1 MRFPTLEQIRQAHA
15 QLQEVIHWTPT
26 LTSSQ
31 LNRRTGNRLF
41 FKAENFQR
49 TGSFKV
55 RGAFYKISQLP
66 DAARNRGVITY
77 SSGNHGQATAFAADW
92 WGVPAVVV
100 MPENASR
107 VKIAA
112 TQGYGAQV
120 VFAGH
125 TSEERYQRALE
136 LAQEHGYTVIPPY
149 DDPDIITGQGT
160 IALEL
165 FEDVGD
171 LHYLLVPVGGGGLIS
186 GIAIAAR
193 ALNPDIRIIGVE
205 TEAANDL
212 YLSFQRGQRVRIPYP
227 NTIADG
233 IRNLEVG
240 ELNWAII
247 RQYVDEV
254 VTVSDAEVIET
265 MRTLLHYLKVLV
277 EPTGAVAA
285 AAALSNRLEVRD
297 KWIGVI
303 LSGGNV
309 DLERLGRWLLDDAGR
324 P

>member
-1 MRFPTLEQIRQAHA
+1 MRFPTLEQIRQAHV
-15 QLQEVIHWTPT
+15 QIQEVAQWTPT

-55 RGAFYKISQLP
+55 RGAFYKLSQLP
-66 DAARNRGVITY
+66 EPVRQRGVITY
-77 SSGNHGQATAFAADW
+77 SSGNHGQATAFAANW

-100 MPENASR
+100 MPEDASQ
-107 VKIAA
+107 VKVAA
-112 TQGYGAQV
+112 TRAYGAEII
-120 VFAGH
+120 FAGR
-125 TSEERYQRALE
+125 TSEERFRRAHE
-136 LAQEHGYTVIPPY
+136 LAEAHGYAIVPPY
-149 DDPDIITGQGT
+149 DDPAIITGQGT
-160 IALEL
+160 VALEL

-171 LHYLLVPVGGGGLIS
+171 LHYLLVPVGGGGLIA
-186 GIAIAAR
+186 GIALAAK
-193 ALNPDIRIIGVE
+193 ALNPEVRIIGVE

-212 YLSFQRGQRVRIPYP
+212 YLSFQRGERVRISYP
-227 NTIADG
+227 HTIADG
-233 IRNLEVG
+233 MRNLEVG

-247 RQYVDEV
+247 REHIDEV
-254 VTVSDAEVIET
+254 LTVSELEVIEA
-265 MRTLLHYLKVLV
+265 MRMLLHYLKVLV

-285 AAALSNRLEVRD
+285 AAALSGRIPVRD

-309 DLERLGRWLLDDAGR
+309 DLPRLGRWLLEDGAW